1 VRGARLRY
9 PDRRAW
15 SVRRARDL
23 AERVEEEIR
32 AAPPNASVLVHI
44 EPLEDPASYQ
54 DQVLR

>member
-1 VRGARLRY
+1 VRHAH
-9 PDRRAW
+9 
-15 SVRRARDL
+15 DL

-32 AAPPNASVLVHI
+32 AALPNASVLVHI